1 VEETLWKFSKTHNS
15 ACKVIDEH
23 KLWDRAYCHIWLPE
37 KDTVVRVPLA
47 DLRPISFDQ
56 KNDVEVQKVAY
67 IIAASKI
74 ADLLE
79 SVTNKS
85 EDQVLLAPMDSSVI
99 PLPHQIHALSRALSS
114 DRVRYLLA
122 DEVGL
127 GKTIEAGLVMREL
140 KLRGIVRRTLVVT
153 PKSLAMQ
160 WVAEMDTHFNEKFS
174 LVNPSD
180 LEALERLEYSG
191 SYNDYEKTLELGSN
205 PWLKFP
211 QAIVTL
217 DSVKPMSRRKGWSRE
232 KIQRYNRNRFER
244 LILGNWD
251 LIIVDESHKMGGST
265 DQVAR
270 FKLGQGLSEAAPHLL
285 LLSATPHQ
293 GKSDAFQRLMSIIDP
308 MVFPDLES
316 ITKSRVSKFVIRTE
330 KRNTVTEEGKPLFR
344 PRITQTLDIDLDQN
358 PAQVILYESVTAY
371 VKDGYNRAV
380 KDRKPHVGFLM
391 VLLQR
396 IVTSSSHAIHK
407 TLERRLNVLEN
418 LQNSSVKLNEDDLE
432 DFVDLDGQMQL
443 DMIIKIDELARTSEM
458 AEVKGLLELAKEAER
473 SGPDVKTQ
481 ALMNLIFQ
489 LQGEENDDQ
498 LKILLFTEFV
508 STQEML
514 KVFLEERGISCSI
527 LNGSLSMDQRRLV
540 QRDFRDKSRVLIS
553 TDAGGEGLN
562 LQFCHIVINYDL
574 PWNPMRIE
582 QRIGRVDR
590 IGQDKVVKAYNFL
603 YKNSVEARVREVLE
617 IKLAIILDE
626 MGIDKT
632 SDILDT
638 SMSGNLIEGM
648 MTHVVVGG
656 ADLNIEIEKNVKNL
670 HKEMKQIRKES
681 LVYEISEN
689 PNLIDTDKIRNHPLP
704 YWLER
709 MTINYLQS
717 EGCKIKNGIF
727 GWDFDWPDG
736 EKVQNV
742 VFSSKDITS
751 DNVLLS
757 LENSLINKIITN
769 LPQIFP
775 GQLVPQVFV
784 EGLPKSVTGLWG
796 LFEVNISIEESGFS
810 QIRMPLIRKR
820 YVPVFIGENGKIFT
834 PTAIYIWN
842 HLLIN
847 DVILKTFNTTKD
859 SGIIYKEINKAGEI
873 AGRTYFEELRKT
885 HIKSVINEEGRGKIA
900 FLSRRKA
907 IDRLGLPEVRK
918 FRLARLAIEESEW
931 EKELQAVRNI
941 MPDLRPLVIMKIIS
955 GVGE

>member
-1 VEETLWKFSKTHNS
+1 MRDVWKFSNSNNS
-15 ACKVIDEH
+15 ACKVIEEQ
-23 KLWDRAYCHIWLPE
+23 KLWDREYCLIWLPE
-37 KDTVVRVPLA
+37 KDAVVRVPLA
-47 DLRPISFDQ
+47 DLLPLNYAQ
-56 KNDVEVQKVAY
+56 NNDVEVHKFAY
-67 IIAASKI
+67 IVAASKI

-79 SVTNKS
+79 SVTSKS
-85 EDQVLLAPMDSSVI
+85 EEQVLLAPMDSNVI

-140 KLRGIVRRTLVVT
+140 KLRGKVRRTLVVT

-191 SYNDYEKTLELGSN
+191 SFDNYDRTLELGSN

-232 KIQRYNRNRFER
+232 KIRRYNRNRFER

-270 FKLGQGLSEAAPHLL
+270 YKLGQGLSEAAPHLL

-330 KRNTVTEEGKPLFR
+330 KRKTVTAEGKPLFR
-344 PRITQTLDIDLDQN
+344 PRITQTLDIDLEQN
-358 PAQVILYESVTAY
+358 PAQVTLYESVTAY

-407 TLERRLNVLEN
+407 TLGRRLNVLEN
-418 LQNSSVKLNEDDLE
+418 LQNSSIKLNEDDLE

-458 AEVKGLLELAKEAER
+458 AEVEGLLELAKDAER

-481 ALMNLIFQ
+481 ALMNLIIQ

-514 KVFLEERGISCSI
+514 KSFLEERGISCSI

-553 TDAGGEGLN
+553 TDSGGEGLN

-590 IGQDKVVKAYNFL
+590 IGQTKVVKAYNFL

-617 IKLAIILDE
+617 MKLAVILDE
-626 MGIDKT
+626 LGIDKT

-638 SMSGNLIEGM
+638 SLSGNLIEGM
-648 MTHVVVGG
+648 MTQVIVGG
-656 ADLNIEIEKNVKNL
+656 ADLNSEIEKNVKNL
-670 HKEMKQIRKES
+670 QKEMNQIRKES
-681 LVYEISEN
+681 LVYKISED
-689 PNLIDTDKIRNHPLP
+689 PNLIDTEKISNHPLP
-704 YWLER
+704 HWLER
-709 MTINYLQS
+709 MTRNYLLS
-717 EGCKIKNGIF
+717 ESCEIEKGIF
-727 GWDFDWPDG
+727 GWNFAWPDG
-736 EKVQNV
+736 EKIQNA
-742 VFSSKDITS
+742 VFSSKDLST
-751 DNVLLS
+751 NNMLLS
-757 LENSLINKIITN
+757 LENSQISKIITN
-769 LPQIFP
+769 LPQIYP
-775 GQLVPQVFV
+775 GQLVPQVIV
-784 EGLPKSVTGLWG
+784 KGLPKSVNGLWG
-796 LFEVNISIEESGFS
+796 LFEVKVSVEESRFS
-810 QIRMPLIRKR
+810 QIRLPLNRKR
-820 YVPVFIGENGKIFT
+820 YVSVFIDGNGKYFS
-834 PTAIYIWN
+834 PTALYIWN
-842 HLLIN
+842 HLLVN
-847 DVILKTFNTTKD
+847 DIDLKSFNALKD
-859 SGIIYKEINKAGEI
+859 SRLIYEEIYNVAEN
-873 AGRTYFEELRKT
+873 AGRDSFEDLRKT

-918 FRLARLAIEESEW
+918 FRLAQLKIEESDW
-931 EKELQAVRNI
+931 EKELQAARHI
-941 MPDLRPLVIMKIIS
+941 MPDLRPLVMMKIIS